1 MGIVDS
7 EITGRFCG
15 GTGRCGSSLLGDLLA
30 FHPNV
35 TYFHETRFITDPGG
49 LCDYVEGKV
58 TAGQFK
64 KNFLTRFR
72 PVMLRG
78 IKARNGKYHSRPVLE
93 SFFFTLFHGRQRTRA
108 ASDFANA
115 IFNWDDNI
123 WVEKTPHSIVK
134 VKTLHKIFPNL
145 RYIHMI
151 REPKD
156 IWASLKTKTWGPKS
170 PQAFVEWYNDLMSR
184 AWKQELRPRQ
194 YEVLSL
200 EKLISQ
206 PQETLAWIFY
216 FMGISLSKP
225 FPAREMLSFISN
237 PHIGRWKRELTKD
250 EIRIIGDCQKWYEKW
265 KGLEI
270 L

>member
-1 MGIVDS
+1 MS
-7 EITGRFCG
+7 AEIEGRFLG

-58 TAGQFK
+58 TARQFK

-93 SFFFTLFHGRQRTRA
+93 LFFSTLFHGRQRARA
-108 ASDFANA
+108 ASDFINA
-115 IFNWDDNI
+115 IFNWGDDI
-123 WVEKTPHSIVK
+123 WVEKTPRSIVR
-134 VKTLHKIFPNL
+134 VKTLHKIFPSL

-156 IWASLKTKTWGPKS
+156 IFASLKTKTWGPKS
-170 PQAFVEWYNDLMSR
+170 PQKFVEWYNDLMGR
-184 AWKQELRPRQ
+184 AWQQRLRLRQ
-194 YEVLSL
+194 YIVLSL
-200 EKLISQ
+200 EKLTSEPEQ
-206 PQETLAWIFY
+206 TLARILY
-216 FMGISLSKP
+216 FMKIPEP
-225 FPAREMLSFISN
+225 FPVERMTTFISD
-237 PHIGRWKRELTKD
+237 PHIGRWKRELSKD
-250 EIRIIGDCQKWYEKW
+250 EIKTIGGCQKWYEKW

>member
-1 MGIVDS
+1 VTI
-7 EITGRFCG
+7 EGRFLG

-30 FHPNV
+30 FHPYV

-58 TAGQFK
+58 TARQFK

-72 PVMLRG
+72 PIMLRG
-78 IKARNGKYHSRPVLE
+78 IRARSGKYHSRLVLE
-93 SFFFTLFHGRQRTRA
+93 LFFSTLFHGRQKARA

-115 IFNWDDNI
+115 IFNWGDDI

-134 VKTLHKIFPNL
+134 VKTLHKIFPDM

-156 IWASLKTKTWGPKS
+156 VFASLKTKKWGPKT
-170 PQAFVEWYNDLMSR
+170 ARGFAEWYNGLMSR
-184 AWKQELRPRQ
+184 AWAERSKVSKPQ
-194 YEVLSL
+194 YLVMSL
-200 EKLISQ
+200 EQLVMEPRGALYRI
-206 PQETLAWIFY
+206 LY
-216 FMGISLSKP
+216 FMGVPDVPMK
-225 FPAREMLSFISN
+225 FPVDKALAFVSN
-237 PHIGRWKRELTKD
+237 AHIGRWKKELTKD
-250 EIRIIGDCQKWYEKW
+250 EIRIINDCQKWYERW
-265 KGLEI
+265 KGLKT